1 MRFHKLGIVFEL
13 HLGLMPPL
21 LNAYYNI
28 YFLNASKTYQL
39 LHRVLESLAH
49 LPSSLIYSSIH
60 MLTLKKIKLLPCRLF

>member
-28 YFLNASKTYQL
+28 YFLNASKNIPAVVQ
-39 LHRVLESLAH
+39 
-49 LPSSLIYSSIH
+49 SS
-60 MLTLKKIKLLPCRLF
+60 